1 MGEVDMNDYLDL
13 NEAIEDLNNQKTE
26 EELFLEEFFATCKEY
41 VKEGSV
47 DSEEKMETMF
57 VEYMEKYGNE

>member
-1 MGEVDMNDYLDL
+1 MTDYLDL

-26 EELFLEEFFATCKEY
+26 EELFLEEFFAACKEY

-57 VEYMEKYGNE
+57 VEYMEKYGND